1 MVNDL
6 ISVLEIKRKDNSPF
20 FDFQHYE
27 NRPFVA
33 DFDVVDKEGE
43 YFQSKAYPD
52 LILLSNNGVH
62 YASNSWHE
70 DSVGTLFENF
80 EVDRTDRNDNPI
92 TLDKLDLK
100 PVTAKEASFAVFGD
114 INNDGSTD
122 VISLTSN
129 EISVFVNDGLGMFNA
144 STSEFDGKTYTGL
157 DHAILV
163 DLDTDGDEDLI
174 VAARTIDKVHIFE
187 NKSDSDAVGFREFG
201 PNSSDLDDTDGIAGP
216 HFVVASD
223 VDEDGELD
231 LIVANSDSSQVLWYR
246 NLGGLKFDLGGVVA
260 DNIDNPYC
268 LEVVDID
275 DAQNLGDPFACR
287 DFLIGGR
294 QAIYLARND
303 GNGNLVSKLVS
314 PSNEN
319 SGFDEVV
326 STCRAIKAI
335 DLDNDRST
343 IDFVYITNS
352 PVN

>member
-1 MVNDL
+1 MIL
-6 ISVLEIKRKDNSPF
+6 ISILEIKRKDNSPF

-100 PVTAKEASFAVFGD
+100 PVTAEEASFAVFGD
-114 INNDGSTD
+114 INNDGSND

-174 VAARTIDKVHIFE
+174 AAPEQSTKFTFLKINQILTRLVLG
-187 NKSDSDAVGFREFG
+187 NLG
-201 PNSSDLDDTDGIAGP
+201 PNSSDLDGTDGIAGP

-294 QAIYLARND
+294 QALYLARND
-303 GNGNLVSKLVS
+303 GNGIFVVSKLVLR
-314 PSNEN
+314 
-319 SGFDEVV
+319 VM
-326 STCRAIKAI
+326 KML
-335 DLDNDRST
+335 DLMK
-343 IDFVYITNS
+343 
-352 PVN
+352 